1 MSFIDLT
8 ELQSEDFSVLMHY
21 DLAGLIQR
29 FLPLDIEIEDVY
41 CEILRHAKWAICVGV
56 FRTRQIVNVIIGF
69 NFLGTQFVL
78 KSTSPRV
85 GSCWMSRRMLNELL
99 F

>member
-29 FLPLDIEIEDVY
+29 LLPLDIEIEDVY

-56 FRTRQIVNVIIGF
+56 LRTRQIVNAIIGF
-69 NFLGTQFVL
+69 NFFGH
-78 KSTSPRV
+78 SIRV
-85 GSCWMSRRMLNELL
+85 EVRLSACGIILNIAEDAQ
-99 F
+99 

>member
-41 CEILRHAKWAICVGV
+41 CEILRHAEWAICVGV

-69 NFLGTQFVL
+69 NFFGH
-78 KSTSPRV
+78 SIRV
-85 GSCWMSRRMLNELL
+85 EVHLSACGILL
-99 F
+99 DVAEDAQ